1 MLSDSSSVFALLGN
15 TGKSKRMSRSDRAA
29 LVQTGIWERHRF
41 ENRPTAALVTNAA
54 FIDI

>member
-15 TGKSKRMSRSDRAA
+15 TGKSKRMRRSDKAT
-29 LVQTGIWERHRF
+29 LVQNGIWERHRF
-41 ENRPTAALVTNAA
+41 ENRPTAALVTNAT